1 MELTNE
7 RIDTGRDC
15 KYMQDSQECP
25 SFVIRESAGLDY
37 ACAAILLR
45 NLGERKDTTSLERE
59 ALSAAIRLL
68 QRSGSLFVEDK
79 K

>member
-1 MELTNE
+1 MELTIE

-15 KYMQDSQECP
+15 KYMQNIQECP
-25 SFVIRESAGLDY
+25 SFVVRESSGLDY
-37 ACAAILLR
+37 ACAAVLLR
-45 NLGERKDTTSLERE
+45 NIGERKDTTSLERE

-68 QRSGSLFVEDK
+68 QHDIDAK

>member
-1 MELTNE
+1 MELTIE

-15 KYMQDSQECP
+15 KYMQNIQECP
-25 SFVIRESAGLDY
+25 SFVVRESSGLDY
-37 ACAAILLR
+37 ACAAVLLR
-45 NLGERKDTTSLERE
+45 NIGERKDTTSLERE

-68 QRSGSLFVEDK
+68 QRDIDAK

>member
-1 MELTNE
+1 MELTIE

-15 KYMQDSQECP
+15 KYMQNSQECP
-25 SFVIRESAGLDY
+25 SFVVRESSGLDY
-37 ACAAILLR
+37 ACAAVLLR
-45 NLGERKDTTSLERE
+45 NIGERKDTTSLERE

-68 QRSGSLFVEDK
+68 QRDIDAK